1 MKVSIFQVLRKTR
14 YISCIVLIFSLMVTM
29 LLPLPVKAEGT
40 EGSGFG
46 VGNTPCYLAERSVQM
61 VGNYIFMP
69 S

>member
-1 MKVSIFQVLRKTR
+1 MKVFMLHLLKKTR
-14 YISCIVLIFSLMVTM
+14 YISCIVLVFSLMVTM